1 MLYTHDVAN
10 RYRAV
15 TDVTSRQWKFRR
27 TILAMRASTYGFR
40 EFFGLRRDLVLLLIA
55 IVTIGAGEETWMRF
69 VPKYLESLG
78 AAALVIGL
86 YDGLKTLLG
95 AVYAYPGG
103 AVVDRWG
110 HRTGLVAFTGISIA
124 GYLVVLVIPRWPAVI
139 GATFLF
145 LAWSTFSLPA
155 MFSLVAANLTAA
167 KYTMGIGIQSLIK
180 RLPIVIGPLIG
191 GVLIDRYGVVG
202 GVRAGLVISIAL
214 GLVALIVQRQIQDD
228 PFGFEHTPIRFWAVV
243 KSFDPPLRRLLF
255 SDILVRFCE
264 RIPYAWVVIY
274 AMDDVGVSAIKVG
287 MLTAIEMIV
296 ASACYV
302 PVAYLAERYGREP
315 FVIATFFFF
324 TLFPLSLVFAHSFAW
339 LVVAFVIRGLKEFGD
354 SPRKALI
361 VGYARPEMRGRTV
374 GAYYLI
380 RDTFVSVGSLL
391 GAWLWRLGPAVNF
404 WGAAALGAAGT
415 AIYCAMLLGRR
426 AEER

>member
-1 MLYTHDVAN
+1 ME
-10 RYRAV
+10 R
-15 TDVTSRQWKFRR
+15 
-27 TILAMRASTYGFR
+27 STRGLR
-40 EFFGLRRDLVLLLIA
+40 EFFGLRRNLVLLLIA
-55 IVTIGAGEETWMRF
+55 IVAIGAGEETWMRF

-103 AVVDRWG
+103 IAVDRWG
-110 HRTGLVAFTGISIA
+110 HRRALVAFTALSIA
-124 GYLVVLVIPRWPAVI
+124 GYVLVLLIPRWPAVI
-139 GATFLF
+139 GGTFLF
-145 LAWSTFSLPA
+145 LAWSTLSLPA
-155 MFSLVAANLTAA
+155 MFSLVAKNLSSA
-167 KYTMGIGIQSLIK
+167 KHTMGIGVQSLIK
-180 RLPIVIGPLIG
+180 RVPIVIGPLIG

-202 GVRAGLVISIAL
+202 GVRMGLLISIGTGLV
-214 GLVALIVQRQIQDD
+214 GLLVQRQIQED
-228 PFGFEHTPIRFWAVV
+228 PFKFEPARVSFREVV
-243 KSFDPPLRRLLF
+243 KSFDRPLWRLLF

-274 AMDDVGVSAIKVG
+274 AMDDVGVSATKVG
-287 MLTAIEMIV
+287 VLTAIEMIV
-296 ASACYV
+296 ASACYI

-324 TLFPLSLVFAHSFAW
+324 TIFPLTLVVAHSFA
-339 LVVAFVIRGLKEFGD
+339 LLAVAFAVRGLKEFGD

-380 RDTFVSVGSLL
+380 RDTFVSLGSLL
-391 GAWLWRLGPAVNF
+391 GAWLWKFGPDVNF
-404 WGAAALGAAGT
+404 WSAAALGAAGT
-415 AIYCAMLLGRR
+415 AVYCATLLGKP
-426 AEER
+426 AEAR

>member
-1 MLYTHDVAN
+1 
-10 RYRAV
+10 
-15 TDVTSRQWKFRR
+15 
-27 TILAMRASTYGFR
+27 
-40 EFFGLRRDLVLLLIA
+40 
-55 IVTIGAGEETWMRF
+55 
-69 VPKYLESLG
+69 
-78 AAALVIGL
+78 
-86 YDGLKTLLG
+86 
-95 AVYAYPGG
+95 
-103 AVVDRWG
+103 
-110 HRTGLVAFTGISIA
+110 
-124 GYLVVLVIPRWPAVI
+124 
-139 GATFLF
+139 
-145 LAWSTFSLPA
+145 
-155 MFSLVAANLTAA
+155 
-167 KYTMGIGIQSLIK
+167 
-180 RLPIVIGPLIG
+180 
-191 GVLIDRYGVVG
+191 
-202 GVRAGLVISIAL
+202 
-214 GLVALIVQRQIQDD
+214 
-228 PFGFEHTPIRFWAVV
+228 V

-287 MLTAIEMIV
+287 VLTAIEMIV

>member
-1 MLYTHDVAN
+1 MERSARGL
-10 RYRAV
+10 
-15 TDVTSRQWKFRR
+15 
-27 TILAMRASTYGFR
+27 R
-40 EFFGLRRDLVLLLIA
+40 EFFGLRRNLVLLLIA
-55 IVTIGAGEETWMRF
+55 IVAIGAGEETWMRF

-103 AVVDRWG
+103 IAVDRWG
-110 HRTGLVAFTGISIA
+110 HRRALVAFTALSIA
-124 GYLVVLVIPRWPAVI
+124 GYVLVLLIPRWPAVI
-139 GATFLF
+139 GGTFLF
-145 LAWSTFSLPA
+145 LAWSTLSLPA
-155 MFSLVAANLTAA
+155 MFSLVAKNLSAA
-167 KYTMGIGIQSLIK
+167 KHTMGIGVQSLIK
-180 RLPIVIGPLIG
+180 RVPIVIGPVIG

-202 GVRAGLVISIAL
+202 GVRAGLLISIGT
-214 GLVALIVQRQIQDD
+214 GLVGLLVQRQIRED
-228 PFGFEHTPIRFWAVV
+228 PFKFEPASASFREVV
-243 KSFDPPLRRLLF
+243 KGFDRPLWRLLF

-274 AMDDVGVSAIKVG
+274 AMDNVGVSATKVG
-287 MLTAIEMIV
+287 VLTAIEMIV
-296 ASACYV
+296 ASACYI

-324 TLFPLSLVFAHSFAW
+324 TVFPLTLIMAHSFAL
-339 LVVAFVIRGLKEFGD
+339 LVVAFAVRGLKEFGD

-380 RDTFVSVGSLL
+380 RDTFVSLGSLL
-391 GAWLWRLGPAVNF
+391 GAWLWKFGPDVNF
-404 WGAAALGAAGT
+404 WSAAALGAAGT
-415 AIYCAMLLGRR
+415 AVYCATLVGKP
-426 AEER
+426 AETR

>member
-1 MLYTHDVAN
+1 ME
-10 RYRAV
+10 R
-15 TDVTSRQWKFRR
+15 S
-27 TILAMRASTYGFR
+27 ASGLR
-40 EFFGLRRDLVLLLIA
+40 EFFGLRRNLVLLLIA
-55 IVTIGAGEETWMRF
+55 IVAIGAGEETWMRF

-103 AVVDRWG
+103 IAVDRWG
-110 HRTGLVAFTGISIA
+110 HRRALVAFTALSIA
-124 GYLVVLVIPRWPAVI
+124 GYVLVLLIPRWPAVI
-139 GATFLF
+139 GGTFLF
-145 LAWSTFSLPA
+145 LAWSTLSLPA
-155 MFSLVAANLTAA
+155 MFSLVAQNLSSA
-167 KYTMGIGIQSLIK
+167 KHTMGIGVQSLIK
-180 RLPIVIGPLIG
+180 RVPIVIGPVIG

-202 GVRAGLVISIAL
+202 GVRAGLLISIGT
-214 GLVALIVQRQIQDD
+214 GLVGLLVQRQIRED
-228 PFGFEHTPIRFWAVV
+228 PFKFEPASASFREVV
-243 KSFDPPLRRLLF
+243 KGFDRPLWRLLF

-274 AMDDVGVSAIKVG
+274 AMDNVGVSATKVG
-287 MLTAIEMIV
+287 VLTAIEMIV
-296 ASACYV
+296 ASACYI

-324 TLFPLSLVFAHSFAW
+324 TVFPLTLIMAHSFAL
-339 LVVAFVIRGLKEFGD
+339 LVVAFAVRGLKEFGD

-380 RDTFVSVGSLL
+380 RDTFVSLGSLL
-391 GAWLWRLGPAVNF
+391 GAWLWKFGPDVNF
-404 WGAAALGAAGT
+404 WSAAALGAAGT
-415 AIYCAMLLGRR
+415 AVYCATLVGKP
-426 AEER
+426 AETR

>member
-1 MLYTHDVAN
+1 MA
-10 RYRAV
+10 
-15 TDVTSRQWKFRR
+15 SRG
-27 TILAMRASTYGFR
+27 LR
-40 EFFGLRRDLVLLLIA
+40 EFFGLKRNLVLLLIA
-55 IVTIGAGEETWMRF
+55 IVAIGSGEETWMRF

-110 HRTGLVAFTGISIA
+110 HRRGLVAFTGISVA
-124 GYLVVLVIPRWPAVI
+124 GYLLVLLVPRWPAVI

-145 LAWSTFSLPA
+145 LAWSAFSLPA
-155 MFSLVAANLTAA
+155 MFSLVAANLSSA
-167 KYTMGIGIQSLIK
+167 KHTMGIGMQSLIK
-180 RLPIVIGPLIG
+180 RLPIVIGPLAG
-191 GVLIDRYGVVG
+191 GVLIDRYGVVS
-202 GVRAGLVISIAL
+202 GVHAGLVISIVL
-214 GLVALIVQRQIQDD
+214 GLAAILVQRQIQDD
-228 PFGFEHTPIRFWAVV
+228 PFGFEHASTNFLAVV
-243 KSFDPPLRRLLF
+243 RTFDPPLRRLLF

-274 AMDDVGVSAIKVG
+274 AMDDVGISATKVG
-287 MLTAIEMIV
+287 VLAAIEVLV
-296 ASACYV
+296 AVACYV

-324 TLFPLSLVFAHSFAW
+324 TIFPLSLVFAHSFAM

-391 GAWLWRLGPAVNF
+391 GAWLWHFGPNVNF
-404 WGAAALGAAGT
+404 WGATALGAAGT
-415 AIYCAMLLGRR
+415 AVYCATMTGRR
-426 AEER
+426 REVH

>member
-1 MLYTHDVAN
+1 MKDGARGL
-10 RYRAV
+10 
-15 TDVTSRQWKFRR
+15 
-27 TILAMRASTYGFR
+27 G
-40 EFFGLRRDLVLLLIA
+40 EFFGLRRNLVLLLIA
-55 IVTIGAGEETWMRF
+55 IVAIGAGEETWMRF

-78 AAALVIGL
+78 AAALIIGL

-103 AVVDRWG
+103 IAVDRWG
-110 HRTGLVAFTGISIA
+110 HRRALVAFTALSIA
-124 GYLVVLVIPRWPAVI
+124 GYALVLVVPRWPAVI
-139 GATFLF
+139 GGTFLF
-145 LAWSTFSLPA
+145 LAWSTLSLPA
-155 MFSLVAANLTAA
+155 MFSLVAQNLSSA
-167 KYTMGIGIQSLIK
+167 KHTMGIGVQSLIK
-180 RLPIVIGPLIG
+180 RVPIVIGPLIG

-202 GVRAGLVISIAL
+202 GVRAGLIISMGT
-214 GLVALIVQRQIQDD
+214 GLVGLLVQRQIQED
-228 PFGFEHTPIRFWAVV
+228 PFKFEQASTSFREVV

-274 AMDDVGVSAIKVG
+274 AMDDVGISATKVG
-287 MLTAIEMIV
+287 VLTAIEMIV
-296 ASACYV
+296 ASACYI

-315 FVIATFFFF
+315 FVIGTFFFF
-324 TLFPLSLVFAHSFAW
+324 TLFPMTLVVAHSFA
-339 LVVAFVIRGLKEFGD
+339 LLAVAFAVRGLKEFGD

-391 GAWLWRLGPAVNF
+391 GAWLWKFGPDVNF
-404 WGAAALGAAGT
+404 WSAAALGAAGT
-415 AIYCAMLLGRR
+415 AVYCATLLGKP
-426 AEER
+426 AEAR